1 MAMKKIEHLA
11 VILIGLLVVGCD
23 EQPEKPFLKIAGG
36 GFIYNYR
43 YASVNYGFVAKPLR
57 PLPEGSILEASFD
70 IPDKP
75 DKYIITLPVVAG
87 KMLYGFETQALH
99 GVKKEV
105 PYRVKLRLV
114 EPATGKELVSLERE
128 FRSNIDQSSL
138 PSKAPVQGIG
148 YFPAPQ

>member
-1 MAMKKIEHLA
+1 MAMKKIEVLA
-11 VILIGLLVVGCD
+11 AVLIGLLVVGCD

-43 YASVNYGFVAKPLR
+43 YASVNYGFVAMPLR
-57 PLPEGSILEASFD
+57 PLPDGSILEASFD
-70 IPDKP
+70 VPDKP
-75 DKYIITLPVVAG
+75 DKYIITLPAVAG
-87 KMLYGFETQALH
+87 KTMYGFETQALH

-105 PYRVKLRLV
+105 SYRVKLRLV
-114 EPATGKELVSLERE
+114 EPTTGKELALLERD

-138 PSKAPVQGIG
+138 PTKAPVQGIG